1 MARWKSQKHART
13 KLRGMP
19 PECDFR
25 SKCESFV
32 SGMFVMELC
41 QKPIWALRPAP
52 YNPRK
57 VLKPGDR
64 GFERLARSLSEF
76 SLVQPLVW
84 NRRTGYLVG
93 GHQRLEVLK
102 SQGVL
107 EVPCV
112 VVDLPPERERALN
125 IALNNR
131 EVGSDWEVSKLSGLL
146 AELKAVPDFDAS
158 LTGFDERQLR
168 EMSLVPV
175 FSGVPQSTAKGEQSQ
190 ASRGKRSSKASAKTS
205 VVEPESNTG
214 QNAVIVTLEVP
225 PEDWEEVRRQL
236 DLLLEQRPL
245 PIHVRW
251 S

>member
-1 MARWKSQKHART
+1 
-13 KLRGMP
+13 
-19 PECDFR
+19 
-25 SKCESFV
+25 
-32 SGMFVMELC
+32 MELC
-41 QKPIWALRPAP
+41 QMPIGALRPAP

-112 VVDLPPERERALN
+112 VVDLPPERELN

-168 EMSLVPV
+168 EISLVPV
-175 FSGVPQSTAKGEQSQ
+175 FSGMPRSTMPRSTENAGQSE
-190 ASRGKRSSKASAKTS
+190 ASRGKRSSKASAKRS

-225 PEDWEEVRRQL
+225 PEHWEEVRRQL
-236 DLLLEQRPL
+236 DLLLEQRPVT
-245 PIHVRW
+245 IHVRW